1 MEVGA
6 STANMG
12 PQIYALKKAT
22 EVQSEAVIK
31 TLEGS
36 GVQSAQTQKSN
47 GSGVTGIGQNLD
59 IKA

>member
-1 MEVGA
+1 
-6 STANMG
+6 MG

-36 GVQSAQTQKSN
+36 GIQSTQTQKSN
-47 GSGVTGIGQNLD
+47 GSGVTGIGQHLD